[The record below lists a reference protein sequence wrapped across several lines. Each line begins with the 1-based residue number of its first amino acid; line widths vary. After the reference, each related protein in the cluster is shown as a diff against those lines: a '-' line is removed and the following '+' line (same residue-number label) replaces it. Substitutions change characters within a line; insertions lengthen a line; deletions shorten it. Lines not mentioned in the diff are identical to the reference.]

1 LEISISNEDAVE
13 TGIKEAAKLGATYAA
28 VKLSEVEKIEFQ
40 VENNVSRMSVQSIP
54 GAHVR
59 VIVNGAWGFAGSVE
73 TGREDLKLLAY
84 RAIKLARAN
93 AAVREEPVK
102 LAPNKAVK
110 ARYETK
116 VQKDPF
122 EIQPKN
128 IFDLLSSCV
137 SEARHQNSLVKSCSA
152 TVSCE
157 REDRLLGTS
166 EGALI
171 SQKLVRTSGGF
182 TATAAKNG
190 MVQTSGLNSWGN
202 YATKGYEWVE
212 DMNLVERAR
221 AEGRLAAELVEAKRC
236 PEEVTTLIIEGRMLA
251 LQIHET
257 LGHCTELDRVLGR
270 EVDFV
275 GPIGESF
282 FSPQALGKLWF
293 GSELVNIV
301 ADATIEGGQGT
312 FAYDDEAVPAKKTY
326 LVKDGIFIGFQS
338 SRETAAVIGLEE
350 SSGQFLGTY
359 GYDHPMV
366 RMTNINLLPGD
377 CTREELIEDTGRG
390 MLMSGRPTSGHE
402 IFDQRRTTFG
412 FCAGT
417 AWRIENGELTKLYRD
432 PTYYGVTTPFWRSC
446 DGISKD
452 NWFAYGGG
460 CGKGRPGQ
468 NGRVGHF
475 CSSARFRNV
484 HVGGGGV
491 SE

>member
-1 LEISISNEDAVE
+1 LDEDVVEI
-13 TGIKEAAKLGATYAA
+13 GIKEASKLGATYVA
-28 VKLSEVEKIEFQ
+28 VKLSEVETIELH
-40 VENNVSRMSVQSIP
+40 VENDVPRMSVQNIP

-59 VIVNGAWGFAGSVE
+59 VIVNGAWGFASSVE
-73 TGREDLKLLAY
+73 TGREKLRLLAH
-84 RAIKLARAN
+84 RAVKLARAN
-93 AAVREEPVK
+93 ATVREEPVK
-102 LAPNKAVK
+102 LTPNKAVK

-122 EIQPKN
+122 EIQPKD
-128 IFDLLSSCV
+128 IFDLLFSCV
-137 SEARHQNSLVKSCSA
+137 SEARGQSSLVKSGSA
-152 TVSCE
+152 TVSCQ

-182 TATAAKNG
+182 TATATKNG

-202 YATKGYEWVE
+202 YATRGYEWVE
-212 DMNLVERAR
+212 EMNLVERAR
-221 AEGRLAAELVEAKRC
+221 TEGRLASELVEAERC
-236 PEEVTTLIIEGRMLA
+236 PEEVTTLIIEERMLA

-282 FSPQALGKLWF
+282 FSPRALGKLWF

-312 FAYDDEAVPAKKTY
+312 LGYDDEAVPAKKTH
-326 LVKDGIFIGFQS
+326 LIKDGIFVGFQS
-338 SRETAAVIGLEE
+338 SRETAAEVGLEE

-377 CTREELIEDTGRG
+377 YAREELIEDTKRG
-390 MLMSGRPTSGHE
+390 ILMNGRPTSGHE

-412 FCAGT
+412 FCAGA
-417 AWRIENGELTKLYRD
+417 AWRIENGELTQLYRD
-432 PTYYGVTTPFWRSC
+432 PTYYGVTTPFWRGC

-452 NWFAYGGG
+452 NWLGYGGG